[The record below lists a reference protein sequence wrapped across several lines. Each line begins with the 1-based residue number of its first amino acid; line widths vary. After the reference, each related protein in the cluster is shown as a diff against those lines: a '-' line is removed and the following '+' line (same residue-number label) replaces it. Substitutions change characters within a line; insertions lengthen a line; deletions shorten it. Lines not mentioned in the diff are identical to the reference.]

1 MIVGIDEVGRGSW
14 AGPLVVGAVVMGGVR
29 VEGLTDSKKL
39 TAKKRETLSLQI
51 KQTAT
56 GIGIGWVSAKTV
68 DQIGISRS
76 LTLATKRALAGINC
90 DYDQIIIDG
99 TVNFIDDPRVTTMKQ
114 ADLLVPSVSAASIIA
129 KVARDHYMTAIARV
143 FPDYGFERHVGYGT
157 AAHQAALALVGVSP
171 IHRMSF
177 APMKGSAPIV
187 ARPVAAPTAGQLA
200 EEAAAQHLIQLG
212 FQVIERNWK
221 TKWCEI
227 DIIAQQHGQVHFVEV
242 KYRKNNSQGD
252 GLSYITPQKQ
262 RQMKF
267 AAELWLQSK
276 PEYVAMVLSAMS
288 LSGAPIVV
296 EEFIEQI

>member
-14 AGPLVVGAVVMGGVR
+14 AGPLVVGAVVMGGEAVD
-29 VEGLTDSKKL
+29 GLTDSKKL
-39 TAKKRETLSLQI
+39 TAKKREILSLLI
-51 KQTAT
+51 KQTAA

-76 LTLATKRALAGINC
+76 LTLATQRALAGIHC

-129 KVARDHYMTAIARV
+129 KVARDHYMTTIAQV

-177 APMKGSAPIV
+177 APMKGSSPIV
-187 ARPVAAPTAGQLA
+187 ARPVRPPTSGQLA
-200 EEAAAQHLIQLG
+200 EEMAAQHLVRAG
-212 FQVIERNWK
+212 FRLIERNWK

-227 DIIAQQHGQVHFVEV
+227 DIIAERSGYVHFVEV
-242 KYRKNNSQGD
+242 KYRKNNQQGD
-252 GLSYITPQKQ
+252 GLSYITPKKQ

-276 PEYVAMVLSAMS
+276 PEYVATVLSAMS
-288 LSGAPIVV
+288 LSGTPIIV

>member
-14 AGPLVVGAVVMGGVR
+14 AGPLVVGAVVMGG
-29 VEGLTDSKKL
+29 ETIDGLTDSKKL
-39 TAKKRETLSLQI
+39 TAKKREILSLQI
-51 KQTAT
+51 KQTAA

-76 LTLATKRALAGINC
+76 LTLATQRALAGVNC
-90 DYDQIIIDG
+90 EYDQIIIDG

-129 KVARDHYMTAIARV
+129 KVARDHYMTTIAHV

-157 AAHQAALALVGVSP
+157 AAHQAALGLLGASP

-187 ARPVAAPTAGQLA
+187 ARPAPASTAGQLA
-200 EEAAAQHLIQLG
+200 EQAAADHLIQSG
-212 FQVIERNWK
+212 FRVLERNWK

-227 DIIAQQHGQVHFVEV
+227 DIVAERDGQIHFVEV
-242 KYRKNNSQGD
+242 KYRKNDQQGD
-252 GLSYITPQKQ
+252 GLAYITPKKQ

-276 PEYVAMVLSAMS
+276 PGYNSTVLSAMS
-288 LSGAPIVV
+288 LSGMPILV
-296 EEFIEQI
+296 EKFIERI